1 MLKNVH
7 FWEPRFS
14 RKSTSRRNTI
24 IKILTGRGLERHFRA
39 SRQKHQQ
46 MLNKVREED
55 APNVEKYA
63 SGRRE
68 NQIFTKK
75 TKSVL
80 NDLISPV
87 ICENKKK
94 NLNGTAATETP
105 PDRND
110 LWHALERFRFFFLK
124 IVNSS
129 GKFQ

>member
-14 RKSTSRRNTI
+14 RKSTSRKNKI

-39 SRQKHQQ
+39 SRQKQKKR
-46 MLNKVREED
+46 LNKVREED

-80 NDLISPV
+80 NDLISV
-87 ICENKKK
+87 ICEKQKKI
-94 NLNGTAATETP
+94 LTGPQPQRPRPTGTICGTHYS
-105 PDRND
+105 DFD
-110 LWHALERFRFFFLK
+110 FFF
-124 IVNSS
+124 
-129 GKFQ
+129 